1 MQLVNEFT
9 VSQPIDDSW
18 ALLTDVER
26 IAPCMPGAQLTEVEG
41 DVYRGKVT
49 VKVGPMLARF
59 AGQAEFRE
67 LDRDAQRVVLEARGK
82 ESGGKGM
89 ANAVITAQLTE
100 QGTSTLV
107 QVTTDLTIS
116 GRLAQFGQGAL
127 GDISN
132 KLLGQFVDCL
142 EHRLAGDEP
151 AEPQRPAPRA
161 PDAAATSDTGGAAA
175 EPERPGPPEE
185 RRLIQSPD
193 ALPVNLLQT
202 AGVPIVKRL
211 APPLALV
218 AVLVGLVMLARRRRR

>member
-26 IAPCMPGAQLTEVEG
+26 IAPCMPGAQLTEVQG

-89 ANAVITAQLTE
+89 ASAVITAQLTE

-127 GDISN
+127 GDIST

-142 EHRLAGDEP
+142 ERRLAADEP
-151 AEPQRPAPRA
+151 QESVPATTP
-161 PDAAATSDTGGAAA
+161 PAADNSADNQDIAGSAADHT
-175 EPERPGPPEE
+175 RSSGTT
-185 RRLIQSPD
+185 RQIQSPD

-202 AGVPIVKRL
+202 AGVPVLKRL
-211 APPLALV
+211 APALGLMALV
-218 AVLVGLVMLARRRRR
+218 AVVVVLVRRRR

>member
-26 IAPCMPGAQLTEVEG
+26 IAPCMPGAQLTEVQG

-89 ANAVITAQLTE
+89 ASAVITAQLTE

-127 GDISN
+127 GDIST

-142 EHRLAGDEP
+142 ERRLAGDEP
-151 AEPQRPAPRA
+151 EESVPAGSST
-161 PDAAATSDTGGAAA
+161 PDAASTSDRHEAGPDSEGSAAPA
-175 EPERPGPPEE
+175 E
-185 RRLIQSPD
+185 RRIIQSPD
-193 ALPVNLLQT
+193 PLPVNLLQA

-211 APPLALV
+211 AAPLALV
-218 AVLVGLVMLARRRRR
+218 AVLVGAFILARRRRR